1 MGLVPSG
8 QHDGVHGSVSV
19 CSDYLF
25 KQRGFAAHDSA
36 HGIVYEQPAVFLWT
50 QLCGGIPADGKTLS
64 VYGAYNDRRN
74 VCGKL
79 CVADGAGAEG
89 ERV

>member
-50 QLCGGIPADGKTLS
+50 
-64 VYGAYNDRRN
+64 
-74 VCGKL
+74 
-79 CVADGAGAEG
+79 
-89 ERV
+89 